1 MKKERF
7 DYIAMVICLF
17 LLSAFI
23 IIHKAGGGIVGTI
36 SPANITVTVSAIK
49 DGDTVKVE
57 VKEGSF
63 SIADL
68 KPGRYTLLIET
79 LPPYQNKTIDSIK
92 VKDGLT
98 TNVGMIV
105 LGQK

>member
-7 DYIAMVICLF
+7 DYVAMFICLF

-23 IIHKAGGGIVGTI
+23 IVHKAGGAVVGTV
-36 SPANITVTVSAIK
+36 SPANIKVWVSAIK

-68 KPGRYTLLIET
+68 KPGNYTLVIEA
-79 LPPYQNKTIDSIK
+79 LPPYQTKTLDSIK

-105 LGQK
+105 LGQ

>member
-7 DYIAMVICLF
+7 DYIAMFLSLF
-17 LLSAFI
+17 LLSAFM
-23 IIHKAGGGIVGTI
+23 IIHKAGGSIVGTI
-36 SPANITVTVSAIK
+36 SPANITVSVSAIK

-63 SIADL
+63 SISDL
-68 KPGRYTLLIET
+68 KPGNYTLLIEA
-79 LPPYQNKTIDSIK
+79 LPPYQSKTLDSIK

-98 TNVGMIV
+98 TNVGLIV
-105 LGQK
+105 LGQR

>member
-7 DYIAMVICLF
+7 DYIAMFICLF

-23 IIHKAGGGIVGTI
+23 IIHRAGGGIVGTI
-36 SPANITVTVSAIK
+36 SPTNIKVWVSAIK
-49 DGDTVKVE
+49 DGDTIKVE

-68 KPGRYTLLIET
+68 KPGNYTVVVEAVA
-79 LPPYQNKTIDSIK
+79 PYQSKTLDSIK

-105 LGQK
+105 LGQR